1 MGDDDKSSFHGG
13 LSRFAYAPQSS
24 LVSSSLLSRHDQ
36 RAQTLCSI
44 KEDRSSTSTAPLVTT
59 LSCKREGDSVRRSRK
74 RRTTKLGND
83 PAAHLSGIPD
93 CVAEDLDGLSRFYY
107 QPYLTL
113 FC

>member
-1 MGDDDKSSFHGG
+1 M
-13 LSRFAYAPQSS
+13 
-24 LVSSSLLSRHDQ
+24 LSRHDQ

-59 LSCKREGDSVRRSRK
+59 LSRKREGDPVRRSRK

-93 CVAEDLDGLSRFYY
+93 CVAEDLDGLSKFYY
-107 QPYLTL
+107 QPYLTFFLLNAHITVL
-113 FC
+113 FCGIKWVCWLTLMQSD